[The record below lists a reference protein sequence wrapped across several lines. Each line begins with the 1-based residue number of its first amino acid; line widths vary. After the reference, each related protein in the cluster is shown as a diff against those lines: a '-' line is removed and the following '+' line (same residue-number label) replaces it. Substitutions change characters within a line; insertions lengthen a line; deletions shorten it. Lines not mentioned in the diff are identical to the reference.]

1 MPLEVGAREVLDGG
15 TGCFPSPAVPGSWK
29 GTVCRHQ
36 PPAGSRA
43 SHLGGPLGGVL
54 HHRLAEAIIHVGR
67 HLPLRGAPGPLHTLA
82 GLPAQRHCPRESSPG
97 AGPGR
102 RQHEGPCSPELLFSS
117 RPAVRGAGL
126 GDGRA
131 ALGNRRRSR
140 WPRRAELFLGRCEQ
154 QRRAG
159 PLRRGPSSTRSGR
172 ARSDASR
179 EGRALSLRSGRHR
192 ARWPRPRPR
201 RASVYC
207 RPRLPTAAASP
218 RAAQLW
224 PPAPI
229 GARARLL
236 PARPP
241 RSWQLSAS
249 SVQAGGRARRT
260 RRAGRGSPAGARPRA
275 ERAAPP
281 SVCRAAT
288 ALLFPASSFSCA
300 SAVARAALQGGSGL
314 RGLLLCAATMVRS
327 E

>member
-1 MPLEVGAREVLDGG
+1 MGKPAA
-15 TGCFPSPAVPGSWK
+15 SPAQQCRGPWK
-29 GTVCRHQ
+29 GADCRYQ
-36 PPAGSRA
+36 PSAVSRA

-54 HHRLAEAIIHVGR
+54 HHRLAKAIIHVGR

-97 AGPGR
+97 AGPGP
-102 RQHEGPCSPELLFSS
+102 RQREGPCSPELLSSS

-140 WPRRAELFLGRCEQ
+140 WPRRAELFLGRCKQ

-192 ARWPRPRPR
+192 ARWPRPPPR

-218 RAAQLW
+218 RAAQLP

-249 SVQAGGRARRT
+249 SVQAGGRARR
-260 RRAGRGSPAGARPRA
+260 AGRGSPAGARPRS

-288 ALLFPASSFSCA
+288 ALLFPASSFSSA
-300 SAVARAALQGGSGL
+300 SAAARAAL
-314 RGLLLCAATMVRS
+314 
-327 E
+327 